1 VLVLVDIDAMKS
13 ANEQLKKSTEFFR
26 GIINTVRQPL
36 VVLDSTFRIMAV
48 NESFL
53 QTFSTSSEQIVNKF
67 LYRIANEQWNII
79 RLRVLLEELLPKQ
92 QAVTNFEVQ
101 QEFETIGRKTM
112 LLNARA
118 LFQAN
123 GQEPMILLAIE
134 DITERQ
140 RAEEELR
147 KSHDELQSHAE
158 ELSRFNRS
166 AVGRELR
173 MIELKKEVNELC
185 GRHGEPARYPLEFE
199 QDGKE
204 PHIETSETSP
214 K

>member
-1 VLVLVDIDAMKS
+1 
-13 ANEQLKKSTEFFR
+13 
-26 GIINTVRQPL
+26 
-36 VVLDSTFRIMAV
+36 MAV

-101 QEFETIGRKTM
+101 QDFETIGRKTM

-140 RAEEELR
+140 QAEEALR

-166 AVGRELR
+166 AVGREVR
-173 MIELKKEVNELC
+173 MIELKKEINELC
-185 GRHGEPARYPLEFE
+185 RRHGEPERYPLEFE
-199 QDGKE
+199 QDGRE
-204 PHIETSETSP
+204 THIEASETSP